1 MNRIRLWIIAALA
14 AALTLSIIGVASA
27 QPTPPSLFTG
37 NVTNADGSAASA
49 GLSVEAYVGDTNCTQ
64 SPAVTTTEN
73 GATKYFVAVENS
85 STKAGCGGSDSVVN
99 FRVGGQG
106 TTPAN
111 NDRGG
116 FVRLNLT
123 LADDSAVTIYVSV
136 WRLQADPTRL
146 FISTNPT
153 GDPSDWT
160 THSGQLVMTEY
171 IGRNRWDRSDPKP
184 VEVELE

>member
-1 MNRIRLWIIAALA
+1 MNRLRLWIIAALA

-27 QPTPPSLFTG
+27 QPTPPSLFAGT
-37 NVTNADGSAASA
+37 VTNADGTSAAA

-64 SPAVTTTEN
+64 SPSVTSTSNGTTE
-73 GATKYFVAVENS
+73 YLVAVENS
-85 STKAGCGGSDSVVN
+85 STKTGCGGSDSVVN
-99 FRVGGQG
+99 FRVGGQA
-106 TTPAN
+106 TTPTDNA
-111 NDRGG
+111 RGG

-153 GDPSDWT
+153 GDPGDWT
-160 THSGQLVMTEY
+160 THRGQLEMTEF